1 MNHGKVYVGCG
12 KLDHLSYLHQ
22 AGAWLNALLAR
33 NPSDSGE
40 LASLLI
46 RNAGQPQGFS
56 RINLSAHHQARRMC
70 VAPLASLDE
79 GPAGT
84 EGACQP
90 SGPTRAPSR

>member
-1 MNHGKVYVGCG
+1 MNHGKVYAGCG
-12 KLDHLSYLHQ
+12 KLDHLNQ

-46 RNAGQPQGFS
+46 RNADQPRGFS

>member
-1 MNHGKVYVGCG
+1 MNHGKVYVGLG
-12 KLDHLSYLHQ
+12 YLHQ

-33 NPSDSGE
+33 SPSDSGE
-40 LASLLI
+40 PASLVI

-79 GPAGT
+79 GRAGT
-84 EGACQP
+84 EVACQP
-90 SGPTRAPSR
+90 SGPTRVPSR